1 MDLLYNGEKASQLNP
16 TPYEIKPSVPGID
29 YLFMRDS
36 K

>member
-1 MDLLYNGEKASQLNP
+1 MDLFYKGEKTSQLNT

-29 YLFMRDS
+29 YLFMRGS